1 MPKQKSRTRRK
12 AAPQSIE
19 EDVPNLVEEQS
30 EIPPLYRPPVRR
42 RKTRRAVPETITEQP
57 SVPTANDIADAL
69 FRKFESSGVQLV
81 KDNTAVP
88 INDLTGMLS
97 SSSTQPENS
106 SNNDSQG
113 QMLAVFQP
121 PLSSDPNINTSS
133 DGELLNSNS
142 YAENPYACDMLR
154 HSIPLDYHVSSK
166 VKSDVWCD
174 NYVNFAL
181 LLPSNID
188 DTCNESTLFENLN
201 ITISNRKSNKELLSI
216 HQWTNAFDIF
226 MSIYLEKNL
235 RSARALIKYGF
246 NVRSLCKSLGF
257 QAAKVYDE
265 KFRKIRKILGLQWDQ
280 INDELWR
287 SAALYERQSD
297 FSGQNKKS
305 YAKTSNSAPNS
316 FQRRAQHQYQF
327 PNGYC
332 WAFCKSGECT
342 AKFCKLKHQCVHCS
356 KKHCTLTCPEQKGKQ
371 ANFVKT
377 SNTNKG

>member
-113 QMLAVFQP
+113 QMLAAFKP

-154 HSIPLDYHVSSK
+154 HSIPLYYHVSSK

-181 LLPSNID
+181 LIPSNID

-201 ITISNRKSNKELLSI
+201 ITISNRKSNKELLFI

-265 KFRKIRKILGLQWDQ
+265 KFRKIRKILGLQWNQ

-305 YAKTSNSAPNS
+305 YAKT
-316 FQRRAQHQYQF
+316 
-327 PNGYC
+327 
-332 WAFCKSGECT
+332 
-342 AKFCKLKHQCVHCS
+342 
-356 KKHCTLTCPEQKGKQ
+356 
-371 ANFVKT
+371 
-377 SNTNKG
+377 

>member
-30 EIPPLYRPPVRR
+30 HQCGDARPDE
-42 RKTRRAVPETITEQP
+42 AVPETITEQP

-142 YAENPYACDMLR
+142 RIPRILML
-154 HSIPLDYHVSSK
+154 V
-166 VKSDVWCD
+166 
-174 NYVNFAL
+174 
-181 LLPSNID
+181 
-188 DTCNESTLFENLN
+188 TC
-201 ITISNRKSNKELLSI
+201 
-216 HQWTNAFDIF
+216 
-226 MSIYLEKNL
+226 
-235 RSARALIKYGF
+235 
-246 NVRSLCKSLGF
+246 
-257 QAAKVYDE
+257 
-265 KFRKIRKILGLQWDQ
+265 
-280 INDELWR
+280 
-287 SAALYERQSD
+287 
-297 FSGQNKKS
+297 
-305 YAKTSNSAPNS
+305 
-316 FQRRAQHQYQF
+316 
-327 PNGYC
+327 
-332 WAFCKSGECT
+332 
-342 AKFCKLKHQCVHCS
+342 
-356 KKHCTLTCPEQKGKQ
+356 
-371 ANFVKT
+371 
-377 SNTNKG
+377 